1 MVTKSWVGSLGNLFL
16 SLLAIALKLLVK
28 AVATLASNETNCK
41 STFSK
46 KKEKSHESLRW
57 SPALRCLKISQ
68 KKSHPALPNESKKSA
83 NSVKLWKFCKI
94 LKKS

>member
-46 KKEKSHESLRW
+46 KKEKK
-57 SPALRCLKISQ
+57 SPMRA
-68 KKSHPALPNESKKSA
+68 
-83 NSVKLWKFCKI
+83 
-94 LKKS
+94 

>member
-46 KKEKSHESLRW
+46 KKRKEKSHESLRW

-68 KKSHPALPNESKKSA
+68 KKSHPALPNE
-83 NSVKLWKFCKI
+83 
-94 LKKS
+94 

>member
-16 SLLAIALKLLVK
+16 SLLAIALKLLVA

-46 KKEKSHESLRW
+46 KEKEKAPGEVGSYCYWLVFFKFRIKM
-57 SPALRCLKISQ
+57 PA
-68 KKSHPALPNESKKSA
+68 H
-83 NSVKLWKFCKI
+83 
-94 LKKS
+94 